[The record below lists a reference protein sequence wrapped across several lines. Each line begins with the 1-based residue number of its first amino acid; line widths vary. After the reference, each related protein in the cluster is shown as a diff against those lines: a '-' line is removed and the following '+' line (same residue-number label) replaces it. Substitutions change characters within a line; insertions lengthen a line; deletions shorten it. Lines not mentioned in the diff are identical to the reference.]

1 MPLTRNGGE
10 GTGYTARI
18 REPGDLPT
26 VQALIPLR
34 AKEVADMI
42 RFSGLARAARSH
54 TTDLGEP
61 SIARVRH
68 VSHGARTV
76 HLVIVACLLPLAC
89 IVALCIGSVHVPL
102 AQVWSALAHPQATG
116 SAQTIVVG
124 LRLPRV
130 LIAAC
135 VGAGLGVAGALLQAL
150 FRNPLVDPFVT
161 GVSAGAALAA
171 ATALAA
177 GIAFALIPAVAFV
190 GGLACAAIVAALGS
204 GDSPSGN
211 VRLVLAGVAVSALA
225 SAVVTLILLQHAGAD
240 QGILAW
246 LAGGINGR
254 GWSEAALVSVYL
266 AIGFALALGQVHAV
280 NLLRLGEPAARG
292 FGIRVDAA
300 RWRVLAIASLI
311 TAACV
316 SVSGVVGFVGLMVPH
331 AMRPLVSGDARWLLP
346 ASAFGG
352 AVVVVL
358 ADLLARTVLAPA
370 EIPLGVLLAFVGVP
384 FFLLLARR
392 PVEL

>member
-1 MPLTRNGGE
+1 MTHMGG
-10 GTGYTARI
+10 
-18 REPGDLPT
+18 P
-26 VQALIPLR
+26 QA
-34 AKEVADMI
+34 V
-42 RFSGLARAARSH
+42 ARSR
-54 TTDLGEP
+54 TIRIGEP
-61 SIARVRH
+61 AIARVRH
-68 VSHGARTV
+68 LTHRVRTV
-76 HLVIVACLLPLAC
+76 RLVLSALIVPVVCA
-89 IVALCIGSVHVPL
+89 VAVAIGSVHIPL
-102 AQVWSALAHPQATG
+102 AQVWNAIAHPRASDT
-116 SAQTIVVG
+116 AQTIVVG

-135 VGAGLGVAGALLQAL
+135 VGAGLGLAGALLQAL

-171 ATALAA
+171 AAAIAA
-177 GIAFALIPAVAFV
+177 GLAFAFLPAVAFA
-190 GGLACAAIVAALGS
+190 GGLVCAAVVAALGS
-204 GDSPSGN
+204 GDSQAGN

-225 SAVVTLILLQHAGAD
+225 SAIVTLILLQHAASD
-240 QGILAW
+240 QSIVAW

-254 GWSEAALVSVYL
+254 GWNDAALVAVYL
-266 AIGFALALGQVHAV
+266 ALGFAFALANVHAV

-292 FGIRVDAA
+292 FGMRVDSA
-300 RWRVLAIASLI
+300 RWRILAIASLI

-316 SVSGVVGFVGLMVPH
+316 CVSGVIGFVGLMVPH

-352 AVVVVL
+352 AATVVL
-358 ADLLARTVLAPA
+358 ADLLARTILAPA

-384 FFLLLARR
+384 FFLFLARR

>member
-1 MPLTRNGGE
+1 MTRS
-10 GTGYTARI
+10 
-18 REPGDLPT
+18 
-26 VQALIPLR
+26 
-34 AKEVADMI
+34 
-42 RFSGLARAARSH
+42 SGLAQAARSS
-54 TTDLGEP
+54 TTPIGEP
-61 SIARVRH
+61 SVARVRH
-68 VSHGARTV
+68 LTHRTRTI
-76 HLVIVACLLPLAC
+76 HLAVVACLVPVAC
-89 IVALCIGSVHVPL
+89 IVALSIGSVHVPL
-102 AQVWSALAHPQATG
+102 AEVWSALVHPHAVGT
-116 SAQTIVVG
+116 AQTIVVG

-130 LIAAC
+130 LIAVC
-135 VGAGLGVAGALLQAL
+135 VGAGLGVAGATLQAL

-171 ATALAA
+171 AAGLAA
-177 GIAFALIPAVAFV
+177 GIAFAAIPALAFV
-190 GGLACAAIVAALGS
+190 GGLTCAIVVAALGS

-211 VRLVLAGVAVSALA
+211 VRLVLAGVAISALA
-225 SAVVTLILLQHAGAD
+225 SAAVTLILLQHAGAD

-254 GWSEAALVSVYL
+254 GWNDVLLVSVYL
-266 AIGFALALGQVHAV
+266 VLGFSFALANVHAI
-280 NLLRLGEPAARG
+280 NLLRLGETAARG
-292 FGIRVDAA
+292 FGMRVDAA
-300 RWRVLAIASLI
+300 RWGVLAVASLI

-316 SVSGVVGFVGLMVPH
+316 CVSGVIGFVGLMVPH

-346 ASAFGG
+346 ASALAG

-358 ADLLARTVLAPA
+358 ADMLARTVLAPA